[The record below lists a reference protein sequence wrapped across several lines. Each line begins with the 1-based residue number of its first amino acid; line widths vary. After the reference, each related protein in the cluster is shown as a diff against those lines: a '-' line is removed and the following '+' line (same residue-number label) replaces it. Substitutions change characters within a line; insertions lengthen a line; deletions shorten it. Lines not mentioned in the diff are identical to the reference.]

1 MQEENKMV
9 TKEEYK
15 SYISIREKLETLIMN
30 NLNKISPFENI
41 DIYNEDCR
49 DTMQRMK
56 EEGVKVDLT
65 VTSCPYDN
73 LRSYHNSSTWN
84 FDIFKEIAKLLYDIT
99 ADGGIVVWVVGDA
112 TINGSE
118 TGTSFKQALYFME
131 CGFKLHDTM
140 LFEKNSSS
148 FPAKRTGNRYT
159 QIFEYMF
166 VFSKGKPK
174 TAHLICDKE
183 NKWKNFTNWGKNTN
197 YNKNGELIQ
206 TNDIK
211 PVPEFSPRN
220 NIWKYTVG
228 FNINEGKHPAVFPYQ
243 LAEDHILT
251 WSNEGDLIFD
261 PFTGSGTTASA
272 ALCNNRKFIGSEI
285 DKTYFD
291 FIPNNIQK
299 RYERWQKEQKKKK

>member
-1 MQEENKMV
+1 M
-9 TKEEYK
+9 
-15 SYISIREKLETLIMN
+15 
-30 NLNKISPFENI
+30 KIFENI

-49 DTMQRMK
+49 DTMQRMLK
-56 EEGVKVDLT
+56 EEIKVDL
-65 VTSCPYDN
+65 VITSPPYDS
-73 LRSYHNSSTWN
+73 LRNYNNSSTWN
-84 FDIFKEIAKLLYDIT
+84 FDIFKEVAQLLYDVT
-99 ADGGIVVWVVGDA
+99 TDGGIVVWVVGDA

-118 TGTSFKQALYFME
+118 TGTSFRQALYFME

-174 TAHLICDKE
+174 TSHLICDKE

-243 LAEDHILT
+243 LVEDHILT

-299 RYERWQKEQKKKK
+299 RYDRWQKEQKKKK

>member
-1 MQEENKMV
+1 MEI
-9 TKEEYK
+9 YK
-15 SYISIREKLETLIMN
+15 DIN
-30 NLNKISPFENI
+30 
-41 DIYNEDCR
+41 IYNEDCR

-84 FDIFKEIAKLLYDIT
+84 FDIFKEIAQLLYDVT
-99 ADGGIVVWVVGDA
+99 TDGGIVVWVVGDA

-197 YNKNGELIQ
+197 YNKDGELIQ
-206 TNDIK
+206 TNNIK

-261 PFTGSGTTASA
+261 PFTGSGTTSSA

>member
-1 MQEENKMV
+1 M
-9 TKEEYK
+9 
-15 SYISIREKLETLIMN
+15 
-30 NLNKISPFENI
+30 KIFENI

-49 DTMQRMK
+49 DTMQRMLK
-56 EEGVKVDLT
+56 EDVKVDL
-65 VTSCPYDN
+65 VITSPPYNN
-73 LRSYHNSSTWN
+73 LRTYNHSSTWN

-197 YNKNGELIQ
+197 YNKDGELIL
-206 TNDIK
+206 TNNIK

-243 LAEDHILT
+243 LAEDHLKT
-251 WSNEGDLIFD
+251 WSNEGDLVFD

-272 ALCNNRKFIGSEI
+272 ALCNNRRFIGCEI
-285 DKTYFD
+285 DKTYFS

>member
-1 MQEENKMV
+1 MSLEN
-9 TKEEYK
+9 E
-15 SYISIREKLETLIMN
+15 I
-30 NLNKISPFENI
+30 NKITPFDNI
-41 DIYNEDCR
+41 NIYNEDCR
-49 DTMQRMK
+49 TLMQRMK
-56 EEGVKVDLT
+56 EEGIKVDLT
-65 VTSCPYDN
+65 VTSCPYDQ
-73 LRSYHNSSTWN
+73 LRNYNNSSTWN
-84 FDIFKEIAKLLYDIT
+84 FDVFKEIAKLLYDIT
-99 ADGGIVVWVVGDA
+99 ADGGVVVWVVGDA

-131 CGFKLHDTM
+131 CGFKLWDTM

-148 FPAKRTGNRYT
+148 FPARRDGKRYT

-174 TAHLICDKE
+174 TANLICDKP
-183 NKWKNFTNWGKNTN
+183 NKWANHTNWGNNTQ
-197 YNKNGELIQ
+197 YNKNGELIP
-206 TNDIK
+206 TNNIK

-243 LAEDHILT
+243 LAEDHIKT
-251 WSNEGDLIFD
+251 WSNEDDLVFD

-285 DKTYFD
+285 DETYFN

-299 RYERWQKEQKKKK
+299 RYERWKKEQKKIY

>member
-1 MQEENKMV
+1 
-9 TKEEYK
+9 
-15 SYISIREKLETLIMN
+15 MN

-49 DTMQRMK
+49 DTMQRMLK
-56 EEGVKVDLT
+56 EDVKADL
-65 VTSCPYDN
+65 VITSPPYNN
-73 LRSYHNSSTWN
+73 LRTYNHSSTWN
-84 FDIFKEIAKLLYDIT
+84 FDIFKEIAQLLYDVT
-99 ADGGIVVWVVGDA
+99 TDGGIVVWVVGDA

-118 TGTSFKQALYFME
+118 TGTSFRQALYFME

-174 TAHLICDKE
+174 TSHLICDKE
-183 NKWKNFTNWGKNTN
+183 NKWKNFTNWGKNTI
-197 YNKNGELIQ
+197 YNKDGELIQ

-251 WSNEGDLIFD
+251 WSNEGDLVFD

>member
-1 MQEENKMV
+1 MN
-9 TKEEYK
+9 
-15 SYISIREKLETLIMN
+15 ILNIM
-30 NLNKISPFENI
+30 KIFENI

-49 DTMQRMK
+49 DTMQRMLK
-56 EEGVKVDLT
+56 EDVKADL
-65 VTSCPYDN
+65 VITSPPYNN
-73 LRSYHNSSTWN
+73 LRTYNHSSTWN

-131 CGFKLHDTM
+131 YGFKLHDTM

-183 NKWKNFTNWGKNTN
+183 NKWKNFTNWGKNTI
-197 YNKNGELIQ
+197 YNKDGELIQ

-243 LAEDHILT
+243 LAEDHLKT
-251 WSNEGDLIFD
+251 WSNEGDLVFD

-272 ALCNNRKFIGSEI
+272 ALCNNRRFIGCEI
-285 DKTYFD
+285 DKTYFS

>member
-1 MQEENKMV
+1 MEI
-9 TKEEYK
+9 YK
-15 SYISIREKLETLIMN
+15 DIN
-30 NLNKISPFENI
+30 
-41 DIYNEDCR
+41 IYNEDCR

-73 LRSYHNSSTWN
+73 LRSYHNSCSWN
-84 FDIFKEIAKLLYDIT
+84 FDIFKEVAQLLYDIT
-99 ADGGIVVWVVGDA
+99 ADGGVLVWVVGDA

-251 WSNEGDLIFD
+251 WSNEGDLVFD

>member
-1 MQEENKMV
+1 
-9 TKEEYK
+9 
-15 SYISIREKLETLIMN
+15 MN

-140 LFEKNSSS
+140 VFEKNSSS

-197 YNKNGELIQ
+197 YNKDGELIL
-206 TNDIK
+206 TNNIK

-299 RYERWQKEQKKKK
+299 RYERWQKEQKKKKRIKKYNINKLGFNII

>member
-1 MQEENKMV
+1 M
-9 TKEEYK
+9 
-15 SYISIREKLETLIMN
+15 
-30 NLNKISPFENI
+30 KIFENI

-49 DTMQRMK
+49 DTMQRMIK
-56 EEGVKVDLT
+56 EEIKVDL
-65 VTSCPYDN
+65 VITSPPYDS
-73 LRSYHNSSTWN
+73 LRNYNNSSTWN
-84 FDIFKEIAKLLYDIT
+84 FEIFKEIAQLLYDIT
-99 ADGGIVVWVVGDA
+99 ADGGIVVWIVGDA

-118 TGTSFKQALYFME
+118 TGTSFRQALYFME

-183 NKWKNFTNWGKNTN
+183 NKWKNFTNWGKNTI
-197 YNKNGELIQ
+197 YNKDGELIQ

-272 ALCNNRKFIGSEI
+272 ALCNNRNFIGSEI

>member
-1 MQEENKMV
+1 MEI
-9 TKEEYK
+9 YK
-15 SYISIREKLETLIMN
+15 
-30 NLNKISPFENI
+30 NI
-41 DIYNEDCR
+41 NIYNEDCR

-56 EEGVKVDLT
+56 EEDIKVDL
-65 VTSCPYDN
+65 VITSPPYNN
-73 LRSYHNSSTWN
+73 LRTYNHSSTWN

-140 LFEKNSSS
+140 LFEKNSVAFNAS
-148 FPAKRTGNRYT
+148 RTSKRYT

-166 VFSKGKPK
+166 VFAKGKIK
-174 TAHLICDKE
+174 TGNLICDVPCRYAGY
-183 NKWKNFTNWGKNTN
+183 TNWGQNTQ
-197 YNKNGELIQ
+197 YNKDGELIK
-206 TNDIK
+206 TSNIK
-211 PVPEFSPRN
+211 PVPEYKPRS

>member
-1 MQEENKMV
+1 M
-9 TKEEYK
+9 
-15 SYISIREKLETLIMN
+15 
-30 NLNKISPFENI
+30 KIFENI

-49 DTMQRMK
+49 DTMQRMIK
-56 EEGVKVDLT
+56 EEIKVDL
-65 VTSCPYDN
+65 VITSPPYDS
-73 LRSYHNSSTWN
+73 LRNYNNSSTWN
-84 FDIFKEIAKLLYDIT
+84 FEIFKEIAQLLYDIT
-99 ADGGIVVWVVGDA
+99 ADGGIVVWIVGDA

-183 NKWKNFTNWGKNTN
+183 NKWKNFTNWGKNTI
-197 YNKNGELIQ
+197 YNKDGELIP
-206 TNDIK
+206 TNNIK

-251 WSNEGDLIFD
+251 WSNEGDLIYD

-272 ALCNNRKFIGSEI
+272 ALCNNRNFIGSEI

>member
-1 MQEENKMV
+1 
-9 TKEEYK
+9 
-15 SYISIREKLETLIMN
+15 MN

-49 DTMQRMK
+49 DTMQRMLK
-56 EEGVKVDLT
+56 EDVKADL
-65 VTSCPYDN
+65 VITSPPYNN
-73 LRSYHNSSTWN
+73 LRTYNHSSTWN
-84 FDIFKEIAKLLYDIT
+84 FDIFKEIAQLLYDVT
-99 ADGGIVVWVVGDA
+99 TDGGIVVWVVGDA

-118 TGTSFKQALYFME
+118 TGTSFRQALYFME

-197 YNKNGELIQ
+197 YNKDGELIP
-206 TNDIK
+206 TNNIK

-243 LAEDHILT
+243 LAEDHLKT
-251 WSNEGDLIFD
+251 WSNEGDLVFD

-272 ALCNNRKFIGSEI
+272 ALCNNRRFIGCEI
-285 DKTYFD
+285 DKTYFS

>member
-1 MQEENKMV
+1 M
-9 TKEEYK
+9 
-15 SYISIREKLETLIMN
+15 
-30 NLNKISPFENI
+30 KIFENI

-56 EEGVKVDLT
+56 EEDIKVDL
-65 VTSCPYDN
+65 VITSPPYNN
-73 LRSYHNSSTWN
+73 LRTYNHSSTWN

-206 TNDIK
+206 TNNIK

-243 LAEDHILT
+243 LVVDHILT

>member
-1 MQEENKMV
+1 MNLKI
-9 TKEEYK
+9 YK
-15 SYISIREKLETLIMN
+15 D
-30 NLNKISPFENI
+30 I

-56 EEGVKVDLT
+56 EEGVKVDLS

-84 FDIFKEIAKLLYDIT
+84 FDIFKEIAQLLYDVT
-99 ADGGIVVWVVGDA
+99 ADGGVVVWVVGDA

-251 WSNEGDLIFD
+251 WSNEGDLIYD

-299 RYERWQKEQKKKK
+299 RHERWQKEQKKKK

>member
-1 MQEENKMV
+1 
-9 TKEEYK
+9 
-15 SYISIREKLETLIMN
+15 MN

-56 EEGVKVDLT
+56 EEDIKADL
-65 VTSCPYDN
+65 VITSPPYNN
-73 LRSYHNSSTWN
+73 LRTYNHSSTWN

>member
-1 MQEENKMV
+1 
-9 TKEEYK
+9 
-15 SYISIREKLETLIMN
+15 MN

-49 DTMQRMK
+49 DTMLRMK
-56 EEGVKVDLT
+56 EEGIKTDL
-65 VTSCPYDN
+65 VITSPPYDS
-73 LRSYHNSSTWN
+73 LRNYNNSSTWN
-84 FDIFKEIAKLLYDIT
+84 FDIFKEVAQLLYDIT
-99 ADGGIVVWVVGDA
+99 AEGGVLVWVVGDA

-174 TAHLICDKE
+174 TSHLICDKE

-251 WSNEGDLIFD
+251 WSNVGDLVFD

-285 DKTYFD
+285 DETYFS

-299 RYERWQKEQKKKK
+299 RYERWQKEQKKKNKKK

>member
-1 MQEENKMV
+1 M
-9 TKEEYK
+9 
-15 SYISIREKLETLIMN
+15 
-30 NLNKISPFENI
+30 KIFENI

-166 VFSKGKPK
+166 VFVKGKIRDDI
-174 TAHLICDKE
+174 TLIADKE
-183 NKWKNFTNWGKNTN
+183 NKWAGHTNWGALTL
-197 YNKNGELIQ
+197 YNKDGKIDGKKKKIN
-206 TNDIK
+206 
-211 PVPEFSPRN
+211 PVPQYSLRN
-220 NIWKYTVG
+220 NIWRYTTS
-228 FNINEGKHPAVFPYQ
+228 IKKDKTEHPAIFPEQ
-243 LAEDHILT
+243 LAEDHIRS
-251 WSNEGDLIFD
+251 WSVEGDVVFD
-261 PFTGSGTTASA
+261 PFMGSGTTGKMAV
-272 ALCNNRKFIGSEI
+272 LNNRKFIGIEI
-285 DKTYFD
+285 VDSYYEEAK
-291 FIPNNIQK
+291 K
-299 RYERWQKEQKKKK
+299 RIEKYVSK

>member
-1 MQEENKMV
+1 M
-9 TKEEYK
+9 
-15 SYISIREKLETLIMN
+15 
-30 NLNKISPFENI
+30 KIFENI

-49 DTMQRMK
+49 DTMQRMLK
-56 EEGVKVDLT
+56 EDVKADLLI
-65 VTSCPYDN
+65 TSPPYNN
-73 LRSYHNSSTWN
+73 LRTYNNSSTWDFN
-84 FDIFKEIAKLLYDIT
+84 IFKEIAKLLYDIT
-99 ADGGIVVWVVGDA
+99 ADGGVVVWVVGDA

-197 YNKNGELIQ
+197 YNKDGELIP
-206 TNDIK
+206 TNNIK

-243 LAEDHILT
+243 LAEDHLKT
-251 WSNEGDLIFD
+251 WSNEGDLVFD

-272 ALCNNRKFIGSEI
+272 ALCNNRRFIGCEI
-285 DKTYFD
+285 DKTYFS

>member
-1 MQEENKMV
+1 M
-9 TKEEYK
+9 
-15 SYISIREKLETLIMN
+15 
-30 NLNKISPFENI
+30 KIFENI

-49 DTMQRMK
+49 DTMQRMLK
-56 EEGVKVDLT
+56 EDVKVDL
-65 VTSCPYDN
+65 VITSPPYNN
-73 LRSYHNSSTWN
+73 LRTYNHSSTWN

-197 YNKNGELIQ
+197 YNKNGELIP
-206 TNDIK
+206 TNNIK

-243 LAEDHILT
+243 LAEDHLKT
-251 WSNEGDLIFD
+251 WSNEGDLVFD

-272 ALCNNRKFIGSEI
+272 ALCNNRRFIGCEI
-285 DKTYFD
+285 DKTYFS

>member
-1 MQEENKMV
+1 MKN
-9 TKEEYK
+9 
-15 SYISIREKLETLIMN
+15 
-30 NLNKISPFENI
+30 FENI

-56 EEGVKVDLT
+56 EEDIKVDL
-65 VTSCPYDN
+65 VITSPPYNN
-73 LRSYHNSSTWN
+73 LRTYNHSSTWN
-84 FDIFKEIAKLLYDIT
+84 FEIFKEIAQLLYDVT
-99 ADGGIVVWVVGDA
+99 ADGGVVVWVVGDA

-197 YNKNGELIQ
+197 YNKDGELIP
-206 TNDIK
+206 TNNIK

-251 WSNEGDLIFD
+251 WSNEGDLVFD

-285 DKTYFD
+285 DKTYYD
-291 FIPNNIQK
+291 FILNNIQK

>member
-1 MQEENKMV
+1 M
-9 TKEEYK
+9 
-15 SYISIREKLETLIMN
+15 
-30 NLNKISPFENI
+30 KIFENI

-49 DTMQRMK
+49 DTMQRMIK
-56 EEGVKVDLT
+56 EEIKVDL
-65 VTSCPYDN
+65 VITSPPYDS
-73 LRSYHNSSTWN
+73 LRNYNNSSTWN
-84 FDIFKEIAKLLYDIT
+84 FEIFKEIAQLLYDIT
-99 ADGGIVVWVVGDA
+99 ADGGIVVWIVGDA

-118 TGTSFKQALYFME
+118 TGTSFRQALYFME

-183 NKWKNFTNWGKNTN
+183 NKWKNFTNWGKNTI
-197 YNKNGELIQ
+197 YNKDGELIP
-206 TNDIK
+206 TNNIK

-251 WSNEGDLIFD
+251 WSNEGDLIYD

-272 ALCNNRKFIGSEI
+272 ALCNNRNFIGSEI

-299 RYERWQKEQKKKK
+299 RYERWQKEQKKYNN

>member
-1 MQEENKMV
+1 M
-9 TKEEYK
+9 
-15 SYISIREKLETLIMN
+15 
-30 NLNKISPFENI
+30 KIFENI

-49 DTMQRMK
+49 DTMQRMLK
-56 EEGVKVDLT
+56 EDVKADL
-65 VTSCPYDN
+65 VITSPPYNN
-73 LRSYHNSSTWN
+73 LRTYNHSSTWN
-84 FDIFKEIAKLLYDIT
+84 FDIFKEIAKLLYDVT
-99 ADGGIVVWVVGDA
+99 ADGGVVVWVVGDA

-183 NKWKNFTNWGKNTN
+183 NKWKNFTNWGKNTI
-197 YNKNGELIQ
+197 YNKDGELIQ
-206 TNDIK
+206 TNNIK

-243 LAEDHILT
+243 LAEDHLKT
-251 WSNEGDLIFD
+251 WSNEGDLVFD

-272 ALCNNRKFIGSEI
+272 ALCNNRRFIGCEI
-285 DKTYFD
+285 DKTYFS

>member
-1 MQEENKMV
+1 
-9 TKEEYK
+9 
-15 SYISIREKLETLIMN
+15 MN

-56 EEGVKVDLT
+56 EEDIKVDLT
-65 VTSCPYDN
+65 VCSPPYDS
-73 LRSYHNSSTWN
+73 LRNYNNSSTWN
-84 FDIFKEIAKLLYDIT
+84 FEIFKEIAQLLYDIS
-99 ADGGIVVWVVGDA
+99 AEGGVLVWVVGDA

-183 NKWKNFTNWGKNTN
+183 NKWKNFTNWGKNTI
-197 YNKNGELIQ
+197 YNKDGELIP
-206 TNDIK
+206 TNNIK

>member
-1 MQEENKMV
+1 MEI
-9 TKEEYK
+9 YK
-15 SYISIREKLETLIMN
+15 
-30 NLNKISPFENI
+30 NI
-41 DIYNEDCR
+41 NIYNEDCR

-56 EEGVKVDLT
+56 EEGIKVDLT
-65 VTSCPYDN
+65 VTSCPYDS
-73 LRSYHNSSTWN
+73 LRSYNHSSTWN
-84 FDIFKEIAKLLYDIT
+84 FDIFKEIARLLYDVT
-99 ADGGIVVWVVGDA
+99 ADGGVVVWVVGDA

-148 FPAKRTGNRYT
+148 FPAKHTGNRYT

-174 TAHLICDKE
+174 TAHLICDKP
-183 NKWKNFTNWGKNTN
+183 NKYAGWTNWGNNTN
-197 YNKNGELIQ
+197 YNKDGELVL
-206 TNDIK
+206 TNNIK

-285 DKTYFD
+285 DKTYYD

>member
-1 MQEENKMV
+1 
-9 TKEEYK
+9 
-15 SYISIREKLETLIMN
+15 MN

-49 DTMQRMK
+49 DTMQRMIK
-56 EEGVKVDLT
+56 EEIKVDL
-65 VTSCPYDN
+65 VITSPPYDS
-73 LRSYHNSSTWN
+73 LRNYNNSSTWN
-84 FDIFKEIAKLLYDIT
+84 FDIFKEVTQLLYDVT
-99 ADGGIVVWVVGDA
+99 TDGGIVVWVVGDA

-118 TGTSFKQALYFME
+118 TGTSFRQALYFME

-197 YNKNGELIQ
+197 YNKDGELIP
-206 TNDIK
+206 TNNIK

-243 LAEDHILT
+243 LVEDHILT

>member
-1 MQEENKMV
+1 
-9 TKEEYK
+9 
-15 SYISIREKLETLIMN
+15 MN

-49 DTMQRMK
+49 DTMLRMK
-56 EEGVKVDLT
+56 EEGIKTDL
-65 VTSCPYDN
+65 VITSPPYDS
-73 LRSYHNSSTWN
+73 LRNYNNSSTWDFN
-84 FDIFKEIAKLLYDIT
+84 IFKEIAKLLYDIT
-99 ADGGIVVWVVGDA
+99 AEGGVLVWVVGDA

-140 LFEKNSSS
+140 VFEKNSSS
-148 FPAKRTGNRYT
+148 FPAKHNGNRYT

-174 TAHLICDKE
+174 TAHLICDKP
-183 NKWKNFTNWGKNTN
+183 NKYAGWTNWGNNTN
-197 YNKNGELIQ
+197 YNKDGELIP
-206 TNDIK
+206 TNNIK

-299 RYERWQKEQKKKK
+299 RYDRWQKEQKKKNKKK

>member
-1 MQEENKMV
+1 
-9 TKEEYK
+9 
-15 SYISIREKLETLIMN
+15 MN

-56 EEGVKVDLT
+56 EEDIKVDLT
-65 VTSCPYDN
+65 VCSPPYDS
-73 LRSYHNSSTWN
+73 LRTYNNSCSWN

-118 TGTSFKQALYFME
+118 TGTSFRQALYFME

-140 LFEKNSSS
+140 LFEKNSVAFNAS
-148 FPAKRTGNRYT
+148 RTSKRYT

-166 VFSKGKPK
+166 VFAKGKIK
-174 TAHLICDKE
+174 TGNLICDVPCRYAGY
-183 NKWKNFTNWGKNTN
+183 TNWGQNTQ
-197 YNKNGELIQ
+197 YNKDGELIK
-206 TNDIK
+206 TSNIK
-211 PVPEFSPRN
+211 PVPEYKPRS

-251 WSNEGDLIFD
+251 WSNEGDLIYD